1 MTTFELTYE
10 TILLDDGQVNVK
22 IFPLNEQISKYLASY
37 KVVVDKQDLMSN
49 IAEFMDELT
58 PLMYAEFKSMENV
71 PQDIRDSFTL

>member
-58 PLMYAEFKSMENV
+58 PLIYAEFKSMENV

>member
-22 IFPLNEQISKYLASY
+22 IFPLSEQISKYLASY

-49 IAEFMDELT
+49 IADFMDELT

>member
-71 PQDIRDSFTL
+71 PQDIRNSFTL

>member
-37 KVVVDKQDLMSN
+37 KVVVDKQDLMSI
-49 IAEFMDELT
+49 IADFMDELT

-71 PQDIRDSFTL
+71 PQEVRDSFIL

>member
-58 PLMYAEFKSMENV
+58 PLMYTEFKSMENI
-71 PQDIRDSFTL
+71 PQSIRDSFTL

>member
-37 KVVVDKQDLMSN
+37 KVVIDKQDLMSN
-49 IAEFMDELT
+49 IADFMDELT

-71 PQDIRDSFTL
+71 PQEVRDSFTL